1 MAERAA
7 VQGIGWFG
15 DARRAAAGA
24 FVLERI
30 VETGSLVIRKVGGDR
45 AGEMMVHRFLSSPA
59 VQVSEIVETVAA
71 RTAAACAG
79 RVVVAVQDTTEINFA
94 GRELARVGLG
104 PAGDGKSLGF
114 FVHPVL
120 AVDAADEALL
130 GVVDLQIWSRSPGPK
145 PAPRRQRG
153 LAEKESQRWLTAA
166 QVTAERLA
174 GAARVVMVGDREN
187 DIYGFFAQRPNALD
201 LVVRVAQDRA
211 LVDGERLFAAAAGW
225 PELGRAQVKVAP
237 RGPGDRGRIAEVAL
251 RAGPVTVRRPRN
263 GYDPADP
270 PALGLSLVE
279 VREVG
284 EPAAGKPLLWRL
296 FTTLP
301 VTDLAAV
308 EQIVQFYRLRWRIEQ
323 TFRALKSDGLAL
335 EDAQLHERE
344 RLFKLATIALVAA
357 ARTIQ
362 LVDAR
367 DGSSRPAT
375 DVLDPALIEV
385 ADAIGKT
392 KEGRTARQQNPHP
405 KGSLAWLAWI
415 IARLGG
421 WNCYYKPPGPKT
433 MRSGWNQ
440 FAAMAAGYLIA
451 KHGEDL

>member
-1 MAERAA
+1 M
-7 VQGIGWFG
+7 
-15 DARRAAAGA
+15 
-24 FVLERI
+24 
-30 VETGSLVIRKVGGDR
+30 ETGSLVIRKVGGDR

-59 VQVSEIVETVAA
+59 VQVSEIVETVAT

-94 GRELARVGLG
+94 GREAARLGLG

-114 FVHPVL
+114 FLHPVL

-130 GVVDLQIWSRSPGPK
+130 GVVDLQIWSRA
-145 PAPRRQRG
+145 PAARGRARRQRG
-153 LAEKESQRWLTAA
+153 MAEKESMRWLNAA
-166 QVTAERLA
+166 NAAAERLA
-174 GAARVVMVGDREN
+174 DAARVVMVGDREN
-187 DIYGFFAQRPNALD
+187 DIYGFFARRPQELD
-201 LVVRVAQDRA
+201 LVVRVAQNRA
-211 LVDGERLFAAAAGW
+211 LSDGEMLFAAAAEW
-225 PELGRAQVKVAP
+225 PELGRVQVKVAP
-237 RGPGDRGRIAEVAL
+237 RGPGDRGRLAEVAL
-251 RAGPVTVRRPRN
+251 RAGALTVRRPRN
-263 GYDPADP
+263 GYDPAEP
-270 PALGLSLVE
+270 PALSLNLVE

-284 EPAAGKPLLWRL
+284 EPATGKPLLWRL

-301 VTDLAAV
+301 VPDRAAV
-308 EQIVQFYRLRWRIEQ
+308 EQVVQFYRLRWRIEQ

-335 EDAQLHERE
+335 QEVQLHERE
-344 RLFKLATIALVAA
+344 RLFKLAAVGLVAA

-375 DVLDPALIEV
+375 DVLDPVLV
-385 ADAIGKT
+385 AAAEAIGRT

-433 MRSGWNQ
+433 MRAGWNQ